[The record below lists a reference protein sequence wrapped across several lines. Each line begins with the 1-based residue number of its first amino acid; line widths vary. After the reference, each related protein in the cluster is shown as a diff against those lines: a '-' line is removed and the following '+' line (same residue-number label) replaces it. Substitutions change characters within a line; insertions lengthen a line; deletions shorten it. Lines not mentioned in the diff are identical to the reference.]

1 MRRRKALRAAASK
14 ARDPRRVDQSSAAKI
29 SAEAIPDILS
39 IQAVYSGTTCLG
51 FLYSRGRQGI
61 EAFDSDTRSLGIY
74 HDRKN
79 AADAVTRAA
88 GRAP

>member
-1 MRRRKALRAAASK
+1 
-14 ARDPRRVDQSSAAKI
+14 
-29 SAEAIPDILS
+29 
-39 IQAVYSGTTCLG
+39 LG